1 MSAPQHWLSLL
12 AQTPRPLILGVG
24 VLVLHTASTLLLIP
38 LAQQLGELP
47 QRFTLPTL
55 GLLLGQIVGLYFL
68 KNSWAYLQ
76 TRWLGTAAYQAV
88 YGYRRE
94 LYQTLLAWPLARLQQ
109 ESPGELAA
117 RLSHDLEQLRL
128 GLRSLLTE
136 ALPASIQLLCLL
148 GILVT
153 IQPLLAG
160 AVLLGGPLAALML
173 NRLARSLEQGSQ
185 IAQNEVT
192 QLQGAM
198 VDTLLQFR
206 TVFSFGLQASE
217 LTRFV
222 EAQNRQQ
229 AAQLTL
235 LHRVALTPLLMG
247 SLQIALIAGLLYFCG
262 WLFAHGQLQLGQLTS
277 FGAALAL
284 SIDPVLFLTLSL
296 TQLGVARGSWQ
307 RLQQL
312 KQEVP
317 PLPRV
322 IRAELAPDILLEA
335 QHVHFAYP
343 GHPPLWQGLSLQ
355 LQRGEWLALS
365 APSGTGKSTLLHL
378 LAGLYSP
385 DQGQIAWS
393 PTLKHLY
400 LLPQRAELFQR
411 SLRENL
417 LLGQTSAP
425 DLETVLRTCC
435 LESVI
440 TRLPQG
446 LDTAVGL
453 QGDSLSGG
461 ERQRVALAR
470 ALLHDPQ
477 VLLLDEATSEIDE
490 ATEAKIYK
498 SLRQHW
504 PDLAVMIV
512 AHRPS
517 SLAAADRHLT
527 FSEANQNEPMQKPSR

>member
-1 MSAPQHWLSLL
+1 M
-12 AQTPRPLILGVG
+12 
-24 VLVLHTASTLLLIP
+24 VLHTATTLLLIP

-55 GLLLGQIVGLYFL
+55 GFLLAQIVGLYFL

-88 YGYRRE
+88 YGYRSE
-94 LYQTLLAWPLARLQQ
+94 LYKTLLAWPLARLQQ

-160 AVLLGGPLAALML
+160 AVLLGGPLAALIL

-185 IAQNEVT
+185 MAQNEVT

-206 TVFSFGLQASE
+206 TVFSFGLQATE
-217 LTRFV
+217 QARFV
-222 EAQNRQQ
+222 QAQTRQQEAQ
-229 AAQLTL
+229 LSL

-247 SLQIALIAGLLYFCG
+247 SLQISLIAGLLYFCG
-262 WLFAHGQLQLGQLTS
+262 WLFAQGQLSLGQLTS

-307 RLQQL
+307 RLQSL
-312 KQEVP
+312 SHAPPCVP
-317 PLPRV
+317 T
-322 IRAELAPDILLEA
+322 ITRAELAPEVLLEA
-335 QHVHFAYP
+335 RNLSFAYP
-343 GHPPLWQGLSLQ
+343 GHPPVWQHLHLQ
-355 LQRGEWLALS
+355 LRRGEWLALS
-365 APSGTGKSTLLHL
+365 APSGAGKSTLLHL
-378 LAGLYSP
+378 LAGLYAP
-385 DQGQIAWS
+385 DQGEIFWS
-393 PTLKHLY
+393 PSLEHLY

-411 SLRENL
+411 SLRENIL
-417 LLGQTSAP
+417 LDQPERPALQK
-425 DLETVLRTCC
+425 VLQACC
-435 LESVI
+435 LEPLI
-440 TRLPQG
+440 ARLPQG
-446 LDTAVGL
+446 LDTPVGV
-453 QGDSLSGG
+453 QGDMLSGG

-470 ALLHDPQ
+470 TLYHHPQ
-477 VLLLDEATSEIDE
+477 VLLLDESTSEIDE
-490 ATEAKIYK
+490 ATEAQIYQA
-498 SLRQHW
+498 LRHNW
-504 PDLAVMIV
+504 PELAVIVV
-512 AHRPS
+512 AHRAS
-517 SLAAADRHLT
+517 SLAYTDRKLEWLKAESVKSSHD
-527 FSEANQNEPMQKPSR
+527 

>member
-1 MSAPQHWLSLL
+1 LSAPHHWLYLL

-24 VLVLHTASTLLLIP
+24 ALILHTATTLLLIP

-55 GLLLGQIVGLYFL
+55 GLLLGQIVGLYFF

-88 YGYRRE
+88 YGYRSE

-148 GILVT
+148 GILVA

-160 AVLLGGPLAALML
+160 AVLLGGPLAALIL

-206 TVFSFGLQASE
+206 TVFSFGLQTTE

-222 EAQNRQQ
+222 EAQSRQQ

-247 SLQIALIAGLLYFCG
+247 SLQIGLIAGLLYFCG
-262 WLFAHGQLQLGQLTS
+262 WLFAQGQLSLGQLTS

-307 RLQQL
+307 RLQKL
-312 KQEVP
+312 SHAP
-317 PLPRV
+317 PALPTITRV
-322 IRAELAPDILLEA
+322 ELPADLLLEA
-335 QHVHFAYP
+335 RHLSFAYP
-343 GHPPLWQGLSLQ
+343 GHPPVWQHLQ
-355 LQRGEWLALS
+355 LQLRRGEWLALS

-378 LAGLYSP
+378 LAGLYAP
-385 DQGQIAWS
+385 EQGEIYWS
-393 PTLKHLY
+393 PALEHLY

-411 SLRENL
+411 SLRDNL
-417 LLGQTSAP
+417 FLGQPEPNNLSTI
-425 DLETVLRTCC
+425 LHTCC
-435 LESVI
+435 LETVI
-440 TRLPQG
+440 ARLPQG
-446 LDTAVGL
+446 LETPVGL

-470 ALLHDPQ
+470 ALIHSPQ
-477 VLLLDEATSEIDE
+477 VLFLDEATSEIDE
-490 ATEAKIYK
+490 ATEAKIYQ
-498 SLRQHW
+498 SLRQNW
-504 PDLAVMIV
+504 PDLAVIIV

-517 SLAAADRHLT
+517 SLAAADRHLQL
-527 FSEANQNEPMQKPSR
+527 SAHQLQPI